1 MADETIANSFTK
13 TSKHAAAVAA
23 ETFHDTSV
31 AVRKTASDLS
41 ALAEAVQ
48 SDTKDGVRQLTH
60 VVGDESSKVIGFIRS
75 SIQERPNL
83 TVGVAA
89 GLGIVLGLMLSGRR

>member
-1 MADETIANSFTK
+1 MADEAITNSFSK
-13 TSKHAAAVAA
+13 TSKQAAAVAA
-23 ETFHDTSV
+23 ETFHDTGV
-31 AVRKTASDLS
+31 AVRKTASDLN

-60 VVGDESSKVIGFIRS
+60 VVENESSKVIGLIRE

-83 TVGVAA
+83 TVGIAA
-89 GLGIVLGLMLSGRR
+89 GLGIILGLMLSGRR